1 MLEILFLILKIIG
14 WLLLGIIGLLLVLI
28 LLVLFFPIPYHI
40 WLNGDSRSTSD
51 FSYWIKIFWIQVVPR
66 KEKKKKKPKKSKKK
80 QMEKQQAQQSEREV
94 QSDTSNERS
103 PQPSIPDPTLRD
115 RDEHVDEH
123 VPEQK
128 ASDKKNKSKRS
139 SASKKK
145 RDIRKTIG
153 RIKGICAALT
163 APDNQRACKH
173 VLGEIR
179 RLLHFIGPRRIQ
191 SDADFSLGDPSYT
204 GYATAVLSVCPF
216 AYGKRTRITPDFVT
230 EELYIKGRMDVRG
243 HVCLIHVAAAG
254 IRLLLDKDIRTII
267 KTFRR

>member
-14 WLLLGIIGLLLVLI
+14 WLLLGIVGLLLVLI

-40 WLNGDSRSTSD
+40 WLNGDSGSTSD

-80 QMEKQQAQQSEREV
+80 
-94 QSDTSNERS
+94 
-103 PQPSIPDPTLRD
+103 SIPNQTLRD
-115 RDEHVDEH
+115 RDEHVAEHVAEHAPEH

-128 ASDKKNKSKRS
+128 VSDKKKKPKRS
-139 SASKKK
+139 GSSKEKH
-145 RDIRKTIG
+145 DIHKTLD
-153 RIKGICAALT
+153 RIKGICAVLT

-173 VLGEIR
+173 ILGEIR

-191 SDADFSLGDPSYT
+191 ADADFSLGDPSYT
-204 GYATAVLSVCPF
+204 GYATAALSVCPF

-230 EELYIKGRMDVRG
+230 EELYIKGRIDVRG
-243 HVCLIHVAAAG
+243 HVCLVHVAAAG